1 MPTVPYRD
9 QLLKRLKDPAR
20 AAGYLT
26 ACLEE
31 SDEVF
36 LIGLRDVVE
45 AQGGMAELANA
56 TGLNRETLYR
66 TLSENGNPRLS
77 SLGLIVEALG
87 LRLSIESPE
96 DDPRA
101 ARPARN

>member
-1 MPTVPYRD
+1 MPTIPYRD
-9 QLLKRLKDPAR
+9 LLLERLQDPTE
-20 AAGYLT
+20 AAHYLT

-36 LIGLRDVVE
+36 LIGLRDVVD
-45 AQGGMAELANA
+45 AQGGVSQLASA

-66 TLSENGNPRLS
+66 TLSEAGNPRLS
-77 SLGLIVEALG
+77 SLALIVEALG

-101 ARPARN
+101 A

>member
-1 MPTVPYRD
+1 MPTARYRD

-31 SDEVF
+31 SEEVF
-36 LIGLRDVVE
+36 LLGLRDVVE
-45 AQGGMAELANA
+45 AHGGMTELANA
-56 TGLNRETLYR
+56 TGLNREALYR

-77 SLGLIVEALG
+77 SLGLIFEALG

-96 DDPRA
+96 DGPQA
-101 ARPARN
+101 A

>member
-1 MPTVPYRD
+1 MPIVPYRD

-36 LIGLRDVVE
+36 LLGLRDVVE
-45 AQGGMAELANA
+45 AHGGVAQLANT

-66 TLSENGNPRLS
+66 TLSGNGNPRLS

-87 LRLSIESPE
+87 LRLSIEPPE
-96 DDPRA
+96 GGPRA
-101 ARPARN
+101 A

>member
-9 QLLKRLKDPAR
+9 QLLKRLEDPAR

-36 LIGLRDVVE
+36 LIGLRDVVD
-45 AQGGMAELANA
+45 AQGGMAELAHA

-77 SLGLIVEALG
+77 SLGLVNEALG

-101 ARPARN
+101 A

>member
-9 QLLKRLKDPAR
+9 QLLKRLEDPAR

-31 SDEVF
+31 SDEAF
-36 LIGLRDVVE
+36 LIGLRDVVD
-45 AQGGMAELANA
+45 AQGGMTGLAEA

-66 TLSENGNPRLS
+66 TLSEDGNPRLS
-77 SLGLIVEALG
+77 SLGLIIEALG
-87 LRLSIESPE
+87 LRLSINAPE

-101 ARPARN
+101 A

>member
-9 QLLKRLKDPAR
+9 LLLEGLQDPIE
-20 AAGYLT
+20 AAHYLT

-31 SDEVF
+31 GDEVF
-36 LIGLRDVVE
+36 LIGLRDVVD
-45 AQGGMAELANA
+45 AHGGMAELAHA
-56 TGLNRETLYR
+56 SGLNRETLYR
-66 TLSENGNPRLS
+66 TLSEHGNPRLS
-77 SLGLIVEALG
+77 SLGLVIEALG

-101 ARPARN
+101 A

>member
-9 QLLKRLKDPAR
+9 QLLKRLEDPVS
-20 AAGYLT
+20 AAHYLT

-31 SDEVF
+31 GDEVF
-36 LIGLRDVVE
+36 LIGLRDVVD
-45 AQGGMAELANA
+45 AQGGMSKLAEA
-56 TGLNRETLYR
+56 TGLSRETLYR
-66 TLSENGNPRLS
+66 TLSGNGNPRLS
-77 SLGLIVEALG
+77 SLGLIIEALG

-101 ARPARN
+101 A

>member
-1 MPTVPYRD
+1 MF
-9 QLLKRLKDPAR
+9 LL
-20 AAGYLT
+20 
-26 ACLEE
+26 
-31 SDEVF
+31 
-36 LIGLRDVVE
+36 GLRDVVE
-45 AQGGMAELANA
+45 AHGGMAQLANA

-96 DDPRA
+96 DGP
-101 ARPARN
+101 RPA

>member
-9 QLLKRLKDPAR
+9 LLLERLQDPSQ

-31 SDEVF
+31 GDEVF
-36 LIGLRDVVE
+36 LIGLRDVVD
-45 AQGGMAELANA
+45 AHGGMSQLAET

-77 SLGLIVEALG
+77 SLGLVIEALG

-101 ARPARN
+101 A

>member
-9 QLLKRLKDPAR
+9 LLLKRLQDPAE

-26 ACLEE
+26 ACFEE

-36 LIGLRDVVE
+36 LLGLRDVVE
-45 AQGGMAELANA
+45 AHGGMAQLANA

-77 SLGLIVEALG
+77 SLGLIIEALG
-87 LRLSIESPE
+87 LRLSIESAE
-96 DDPRA
+96 DGPRA
-101 ARPARN
+101 A

>member
-9 QLLKRLKDPAR
+9 RLLERLADPTF

-31 SDEVF
+31 GDEVF
-36 LIGLRDVVE
+36 LLGLRDVVD
-45 AQGGMAELANA
+45 AQGGMAHLAKA

-66 TLSENGNPRLS
+66 TLSEAGNPRLS
-77 SLGLIVEALG
+77 SLGLIIEALG
-87 LRLSIESPE
+87 LRLSIDSPE

-101 ARPARN
+101 A

>member
-9 QLLKRLKDPAR
+9 QLLQRIKDPAR

-31 SDEVF
+31 GDEVF
-36 LIGLRDVVE
+36 LIGLRDVVD
-45 AQGGMAELANA
+45 AQGGMAQLAEA

-77 SLGLIVEALG
+77 SLGLIIEALG
-87 LRLSIESPE
+87 LRLSIESPG
-96 DDPRA
+96 DGPRA
-101 ARPARN
+101 A

>member
-31 SDEVF
+31 GDEVF
-36 LIGLRDVVE
+36 LIGLRDVVD
-45 AQGGMAELANA
+45 AQGGMAHLAEA

-66 TLSENGNPRLS
+66 TLSDNGNPRLS
-77 SLGLIVEALG
+77 SLSLIIEALG

-96 DDPRA
+96 GGPRA
-101 ARPARN
+101 A